1 MKKLLLTTVLCCS
14 AMAMMAQNTISVK
27 AASGA
32 PGETVTITLD
42 MSTPGVSDVCAFQ
55 CDVVLP
61 DGVTLADPENLVL
74 SSRKDDHTIASNLL
88 EGNKYRL
95 LCYSM
100 TNAVIKETSGE
111 IVSFDVVAPSTEAS
125 YTFEVENVE
134 IVSLKDITALVASGV
149 SGKLTV
155 ENGGVYGDVTG
166 EGIVNASDISFV
178 IRCIKESDPSGDVT
192 GEGIVNAS
200 DISAIISVILNK

>member
-1 MKKLLLTTVLCCS
+1 MKKLLLTSLLCCS
-14 AMAMMAQNTISVK
+14 AMAMMADNTITVN

-42 MSTPGVSDVCAFQ
+42 MSTPGVTDVCAFQ

-61 DGVTLADPENLVL
+61 EGMAEPTDLAL
-74 SSRKDDHTIASNLL
+74 SSRAASTHVIASNLL
-88 EGNKYRL
+88 DGNKYRL

-100 TNAVIKETSGE
+100 TNAVVAETSGD
-111 IVSFDVVAPSTEAS
+111 IVSFNVIAPSAEDTYS
-125 YTFEVENVE
+125 FEVENVE
-134 IVSLKDITALVASGV
+134 IVSLAEIKAIVANGV
-149 SGKLTV
+149 GGNLTV
-155 ENGGVYGDVTG
+155 EETGGVYGDVTG